1 MMTLVERRTSRSTAL
16 SHRNFRLIP
25 SLPLALGL
33 ASLALGGCSAAGGGG
48 SDDDNGPTGSG
59 ATSSVAGPDLGATG
73 GLPALGG
80 SSVGGAPASNSCG
93 QVLPVIYR
101 DFNAYGSPGG
111 HDDFEASARG
121 VVNSDGSVFKG
132 WNDIGCGL
140 VDAALGADGKPRAF
154 SGAPDAREGVSM
166 PGLVGR
172 QQRVVAGTGCWTA
185 ANPTPTGDCD
195 IGTCK
200 QWEITPATYAIKS
213 TSTFDQWY
221 NTVDGVNQEIAG
233 ELPLSL
239 DPATGDS
246 IFDTNAFFPID
257 GMGFGNTAGQQHNY
271 HFTTEIHVKFKYEAG
286 QVFTF
291 RGDDDLWIFVNGKL
305 ALDVG
310 GQHQALKGTINFD
323 AQAAA
328 LGITPGSTYP
338 MDIFHAERQTSES
351 NFRIQTN
358 IKCFEPVVK

>member
-1 MMTLVERRTSRSTAL
+1 LFDRTS
-16 SHRNFRLIP
+16 RLIP

-33 ASLALGGCSAAGGGG
+33 ASLALCACSAAGGDG
-48 SDDDNGPTGSG
+48 SETNGNG
-59 ATSSVAGPDLGATG
+59 ATSSGAASSAGASGPILSPSG
-73 GLPALGG
+73 GSPSLGG
-80 SSVGGAPASNSCG
+80 GSVGGDPPSTACG

-101 DFNAYGSPGG
+101 DFNAYGAPGG

-121 VVNSDGSVFKG
+121 VKNSDGTLFKG

-140 VDAALGADGKPRAF
+140 VEPALGADGKPRAF
-154 SGAPDAREGVSM
+154 SGAADVKEGVSM
-166 PGLVGR
+166 PGPVGR
-172 QQRVVAGTGCWTA
+172 QQRVVSGTGCWTA
-185 ANPTPTGDCD
+185 ANPTPMGDCD

-200 QWEITPATYAIKS
+200 QWDITPASYAIKS

-221 NTVDGVNQEIAG
+221 NTVANINQEIAG
-233 ELPLSL
+233 ELPLAL
-239 DPATGDS
+239 DPASGDS

-257 GMGFGNTAGQQHNY
+257 GQGFGNTAGQQHNY

-286 QVFTF
+286 QRFTF

-310 GQHQALKGTINFD
+310 GQHQALKGTIDFD
-323 AQAAA
+323 AQAAI
-328 LGITPGSTYP
+328 LGIAAGSSYP